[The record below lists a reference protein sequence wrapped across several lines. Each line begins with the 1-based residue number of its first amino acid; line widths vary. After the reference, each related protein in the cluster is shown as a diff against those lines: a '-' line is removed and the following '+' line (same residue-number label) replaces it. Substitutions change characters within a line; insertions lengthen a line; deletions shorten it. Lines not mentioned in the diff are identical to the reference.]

1 MSKVLITRSKLD
13 DLATTIAAKSGA
25 TLPLTIA
32 QMDAA
37 VDGIVVGGGTDTS
50 HDTVDAPHLLD
61 GYTAHDSTGAAITG
75 TYVPPTFSTQ
85 SKTATPTEQQQ
96 TITPDSGYDGLS
108 SVSVGAISSTYVG
121 SGIDQRDSTDLTA
134 SGATVTVPAGYYAE
148 QASKAVA
155 SGSAGTPTA
164 TKGTVSNHSVSVTP
178 SVTNT
183 TGYITGGTKTGTAV
197 TVSASELVSG
207 TLSITSSGTKDVT
220 NYASASVAAGGATA
234 SATKGT
240 VSNHSVTV
248 TPSVTRTA
256 GYVTAG
262 SSNGTAVT
270 VSASELVSGTYTVDS
285 SGTKDVANYASASV
299 PSGSATASATKSSV
313 SSHSVSVTPSV
324 TRTAGWVSAGT
335 ASGTAVTVSA
345 SELVSGSET
354 KTANGTY
361 DVTNLAELVVN
372 VSGGGGDTYTR
383 TVIVPQQT
391 VTVSSSTY
399 TADNITMN
407 STLVVGDY
415 YIVTLDGTEYLSTCG
430 ANWDGETYVGDS
442 ALLWY
447 DGSGSVSNYT
457 CPFAFER
464 ISWNTGG
471 SLYATSGSH
480 TVKVEHLEFVDGPLN
495 LITKSITANGTYSA
509 SSDSAD
515 GYSQVTV
522 NVSGGGGTYQA
533 KTNISPTTSSQ
544 TITPDSGYDALS
556 SVQIN
561 AMPSGTAGTPSATK
575 GTVSNHSVSVT
586 PSVTNTTGYIT
597 GGTKSGTA
605 VTVSASELVSGNKSI
620 TANGNNIDVTDYATV
635 SVNVS
640 GGSSKNVQVAQSTS
654 RATSS
659 TYTSVCSLTCSTAG
673 TYDVYWNCFRSTT
686 GGTSGSQLY
695 IGGNAYG
702 SANTSFTNHAQTNH
716 LTGVSLS
723 KNQTVAVYAR
733 SRGSNYYAYCGQLTI
748 VQTA

>member
-13 DLATTIAAKSGA
+13 GLATTIAAKSGA

-37 VDGIVVGGGTDTS
+37 VESI
-50 HDTVDAPHLLD
+50 AP
-61 GYTAHDSTGAAITG
+61 A
-75 TYVPPTFSTQ
+75 PTLQ
-85 SKTATPTEQQQ
+85 SKSATPTESAQ

-121 SGIDQRDSTDLTA
+121 SGIDQRSSTDLTA
-134 SGATVTVPAGYYAE
+134 SGATVTVPAGYYAA

-164 TKGTVSNHSVSVTP
+164 TKGTVSNHAISVTP

-197 TVSASELVSG
+197 TVAASELVSG

-256 GYVTAG
+256 GYITAG
-262 SSNGTAVT
+262 TANGTAVT

-285 SGTKDVANYASASV
+285 GGTKDVTNYASASV
-299 PSGSATASATKSSV
+299 PSGSATASATKGSV
-313 SSHSVSVTPSV
+313 SNHSVSVTPSV

-354 KTANGTY
+354 KTENGTY
-361 DVTNLAELVVN
+361 DVTNLASLIVN
-372 VSGGGGDTYTR
+372 VAGGSETYR
-383 TVIVPQQT
+383 LDNVVPEQT
-391 VTVSSSTY
+391 VACTTLL
-399 TADNITMN
+399 MN
-407 STLVVGDY
+407 NAYFGFIQNGTPVDENEQ
-415 YIVTLDGTEYLSTCG
+415 YIVTFDGTEYTCEG
-430 ANWDGETYVGDS
+430 YRPEANASGVGDIRVTQTNAAQYLITPFFIEYENAS
-442 ALLWY
+442 SDY
-447 DGSGSVSNYT
+447 YFVVRGSGT
-457 CPFAFER
+457 
-464 ISWNTGG
+464 
-471 SLYATSGSH
+471 H
-480 TVKVEHLEFVDGPLN
+480 TVKVDKLTFIDDGATFTTKT
-495 LITKSITANGTYSA
+495 ITQNGTYNA
-509 SSDSAD
+509 SSDNAD
-515 GYSQVTV
+515 GYSSVTV
-522 NVSGGGGTYQA
+522 NVSSGGGTYQA

-561 AMPSGTAGTPSATK
+561 AMPTGTAGTPSATK

-597 GGTKSGTA
+597 GGTKTGTA
-605 VTVSASELVSGNKSI
+605 VTVSASELVSGSETK
-620 TANGNNIDVTDYATV
+620 TANGTYNVTNLASLV
-635 SVNVS
+635 
-640 GGSSKNVQVAQSTS
+640 VAIPIVTYH
-654 RATSS
+654 TSS
-659 TYTSVCSLTCSTAG
+659 SAPTSSQGSDGDLWLVTA
-673 TYDVYWNCFRSTT
+673 
-686 GGTSGSQLY
+686 
-695 IGGNAYG
+695 
-702 SANTSFTNHAQTNH
+702 
-716 LTGVSLS
+716 
-723 KNQTVAVYAR
+723 
-733 SRGSNYYAYCGQLTI
+733 
-748 VQTA
+748 